1 MIMQELEQKKT
12 GTTTVGIICKDA
24 VVLASE
30 SKSTMGYLVAG
41 KEVQKIYQIDDKIG
55 VTIAGAVGDTQTL
68 IRMMRAEVALYKNM
82 RNADFTVRAAITLLS
97 NVMQGSRYY
106 PYYAMLVMGGHDKSG
121 FHVYSIDPFGG
132 AEEES
137 KYVST
142 GSGSPFAYG
151 VLEDAYKDGLSK
163 EEGMKLAMRA
173 IKSAKERDIAS
184 GGTRINMLVITK
196 DGSEWVT
203 EEKLKEVM
211 REK

>member
-1 MIMQELEQKKT
+1 MAVQEIEQKKT
-12 GTTTVGIICKDA
+12 GTTTVGIVCKDA

-41 KEVQKIYQIDDKIG
+41 KEVEKVYQIDEKIG
-55 VTIAGAVGDTQTL
+55 LTIAGAVGDTQTL
-68 IRMMRAEVALYKNM
+68 IRVLRAEAALYKNM
-82 RNADFTVRAAITLLS
+82 RGADFTVRAAITLLS

-106 PYYAMLVMGGHDKSG
+106 PYYAMLVLGGHDKAG

-132 AEEES
+132 AEEEK

-151 VLEDAYKDGLSK
+151 VLEDAYKDGMTK
-163 EEGMKLAMRA
+163 EEGMKLAVRA

-184 GGTRINMLVITK
+184 GGTKINMLVITK
-196 DGSEWVT
+196 DGSEFIS
-203 EEKLKEVM
+203 EEKLREVH

>member
-1 MIMQELEQKKT
+1 MQDLEQKKT
-12 GTTTVGIICKDA
+12 GTTTVGIVCKDA

-97 NVMQGSRYY
+97 NVMQSSRYY
-106 PYYAMLVMGGHDKSG
+106 PYYAMLVMGGHDKTG

-151 VLEDAYKDGLSK
+151 VLEDAYREGLSK
-163 EEGMKLAMRA
+163 EEGMKLAIRA

-184 GGTRINMLVITK
+184 GGTKINMLVITK
-196 DGSEWVT
+196 DAAEWIT
-203 EEKLKEVM
+203 EEKVKELS